1 MRRYNINPSDM
12 IEFHKK
18 LKKTNIFFNYYEQ
31 ILNVC
36 SPDTVSQ
43 DLFFLIFYSRF
54 NIYLIYIFQI
64 LIFIVGLL
72 NLTK

>member
-36 SPDTVSQ
+36 SPDIVPQ
-43 DLFFLIFYSRF
+43 DFFF
-54 NIYLIYIFQI
+54 
-64 LIFIVGLL
+64 
-72 NLTK
+72 

>member
-1 MRRYNINPSDM
+1 MHRYNINPLDM

-18 LKKTNIFFNYYEQ
+18 LKKINIFFNYYEQ

-36 SPDTVSQ
+36 SPDIVSQ
-43 DLFFLIFYSRF
+43 HLFFLIFYSRF